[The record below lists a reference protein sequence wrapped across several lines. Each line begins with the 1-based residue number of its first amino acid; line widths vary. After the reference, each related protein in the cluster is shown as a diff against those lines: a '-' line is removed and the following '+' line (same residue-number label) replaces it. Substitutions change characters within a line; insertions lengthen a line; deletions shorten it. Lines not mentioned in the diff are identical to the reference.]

1 MTPDKIYLV
10 GFMAS
15 GKSTIARALAAR
27 LRWQADDIDEL
38 IERRER
44 RTIADIFAQQGEPY
58 FRTVER
64 EILRMLQPL
73 RHVVI
78 ATGGGTF
85 ADPENRAFIN
95 FDGVSVWIDVPLVE
109 LIPRIPIDGRR
120 PLAATRGDL
129 ERLYAARVDAYRL
142 AHVRVAAARQ
152 AVGAT
157 VDRSSRPWRICRRC
171 DRSRAGP
178 MTTGLAHTRPCGISS

>member
-1 MTPDKIYLV
+1 MIADKIYLV

-27 LRWQADDIDEL
+27 LRWQAEDIDDL

-44 RTIADIFAQQGEPY
+44 RTIAEIFAQQGEPY

-64 EILRMLQPL
+64 DILRMLQPL

-78 ATGGGTF
+78 ATGGGTY
-85 ADPENRAFIN
+85 ADAENRAFIN

-109 LIPRIPIDGRR
+109 LIPRIPMDGRR
-120 PLAATRGDL
+120 PLASTRADL
-129 ERLYAARVDAYRL
+129 ERLYLTRVEAYSLARV
-142 AHVRVAAARQ
+142 HVAAGRKP
-152 AVGAT
+152 VEAT
-157 VDRSSRPWRICRRC
+157 VDQIIQAVADLPPALPAGL
-171 DRSRAGP
+171 DR
-178 MTTGLAHTRPCGISS
+178 